1 MRPAAGMAAGVV
13 HTCLLSVGLL
23 VLTPCWSAP
32 HGLPWH
38 AAWPSSTHRA
48 RHPTSILCVC
58 CRQQAGCAGV
68 LSSALGGWCL
78 SEAAAQWARSAV
90 WSRAFTIKRL
100 GELRDQVGVAGGDA
114 GPLHSCRHAG
124 LLQGLRGAGVQGCK
138 ALRPDGAALIVHSC
152 VTRRRATLHCS
163 IPLPDHQLLAGVTT
177 NAPHTRHDH
186 HARC

>member
-100 GELRDQVGVAGGDA
+100 GELRDQVGVAGGMLGHCTVADTQ
-114 GPLHSCRHAG
+114 GCCRAC
-124 LLQGLRGAGVQGCK
+124 GVQGCRD
-138 ALRPDGAALIVHSC
+138 ARHSGLM
-152 VTRRRATLHCS
+152 A
-163 IPLPDHQLLAGVTT
+163 PLSLYIAV
-177 NAPHTRHDH
+177 
-186 HARC
+186 